1 MLRPQIS
8 NIKTK
13 WMSSPQQENDKRKK
27 KYGLE
32 KITKMEIIGKLIIF
46 LVFSL

>member
-13 WMSSPQQENDKRKK
+13 WMSSPQQGNKERRK

-32 KITKMEIIGKLIIF
+32 KNTKMEIIGNSIIF
-46 LVFSL
+46 F